1 MGNSKETVSLK
12 KGLSGRSLI
21 AIGLGAIVGWSWV
34 VYGGMWST
42 LGGSL
47 GGIIGFAITGV
58 LCSLVGLVYAEMTS
72 AFPKAGGDV
81 VFALEGIGQTG
92 SIIMM
97 WLVVMFWVGLTMIET
112 MFFPVILTRLGVPIP
127 EWGAMYTIAGGTV
140 YLSYFLIS
148 LGMNALIAF
157 LNSRSVEISGKIQ
170 QAAVYILLIAAL
182 ILCFGGIIKGNT
194 GNMEPLFTT
203 SAGFFAVMLMLP
215 GFMSG
220 FNAIPQA
227 AEEASVPRRIIGRA
241 VILTVWAAVL
251 FYVMIILGTALGGD
265 YAMRSGDGLV
275 VLDVVYNLFG
285 GSALVI
291 FFVTFASLLGMLTT
305 CNACYIAGTRLFVGL
320 SRAKYLPKS
329 IAYVNPKTKAPTK
342 SILMLFITSSLIIF
356 FGANTLIYVTIIDVF
371 SFALVIAWGLV
382 VVSFLR
388 LQKLRPEMERPY
400 KVKYP
405 KLVGWA
411 ALIFSLAFL
420 YLYTPFGPAG
430 LTGIEWTVVGII
442 VLIALI
448 VYFAYN
454 RRKGYVSLEERR
466 SLMGLTETNTDVEE
480 PAGEK

>member
-1 MGNSKETVSLK
+1 MGNSKENITLG
-12 KGLSGRSLI
+12 KGLSGKALV

-72 AFPKAGGDV
+72 AFPRAGGDV
-81 VFALEGIGQTG
+81 VFALEGIGQLG

-112 MFFPVILTRLGVPIP
+112 MFFPVILTRLGVPLP
-127 EWGAMYTIAGGTV
+127 EWGALYNVAGGTV
-140 YLSYFLIS
+140 YLSYFLVSI
-148 LGMNALIAF
+148 GMNALIAF
-157 LNSRSVEISGKIQ
+157 LNTRAVEISGKIQ
-170 QAAVYILLIAAL
+170 QIAVWILLAAAL
-182 ILCFGGIIKGNT
+182 ILCFGGIIKGDVS
-194 GNMEPLFTT
+194 NMQPLFTG

-227 AEEASVPRRIIGRA
+227 AEEASVPRKTIGRA
-241 VILTVWAAVL
+241 VILTVWAAVA
-251 FYVMIILGTALGGD
+251 FYAMIILGTALGGD
-265 YAMRSGDGLV
+265 FALRSGDGLV

-285 GSALVI
+285 GSAVVV

-305 CNACYIAGTRLFVGL
+305 WNACYIAGTRLFVGL
-320 SRAKYLPKS
+320 SRAKYLPQS
-329 IAYVNPKTKAPTK
+329 IAYINPKTKAPTK
-342 SILMLFITSSLIIF
+342 AILMLFLASSLIIF

-371 SFALVIAWGLV
+371 SFALVIAWCLV
-382 VVSFLR
+382 IISFLR

-420 YLYTPFGPAG
+420 YLYTPVGPAG
-430 LTGIEWTVVGII
+430 LTNIEWSVVGII
-442 VLIALI
+442 TLIALI

-454 RRKGYVSLEERR
+454 RKKGYVSLEERR
-466 SLMGLTETNTDVEE
+466 KLLGSDQIVSSTNETPVE
-480 PAGEK
+480 K